1 MEALEKLDLADPDF
15 AEKTWSY
22 VRAYLVKELG
32 NPMFPNMTAAEAVKA
47 TESMEGFVPFA
58 YFARELEYS
67 ASRNDAASN
76 LSLKESATTFINSR

>member
-1 MEALEKLDLADPDF
+1 MEALEKLDPTDPHF
-15 AEKTWSY
+15 AEKAWSC
-22 VRAYLVKELG
+22 VRTYLVKELG

-47 TESMEGFVPFA
+47 TKSMDGFVPFA

-67 ASRNDAASN
+67 ASRKDAASN

>member
-1 MEALEKLDLADPDF
+1 LDPDF

-22 VRAYLVKELG
+22 VRSYLVRELG

-47 TESMEGFVPFA
+47 TKSMDGFVPLA

-67 ASRNDAASN
+67 ASKKNAASN
-76 LSLKESATTFINSR
+76 LSLKESAKSFINSR